1 MGNYVVGFM
10 RDSPSVLSHEDK
22 LMAQGLTTGCYL
34 VACPALNERE
44 VCYGIQHAN
53 DVCYS
58 MHMDS
63 GGAYA
68 YVEDWLG
75 WTDIE
80 YGEL

>member
-1 MGNYVVGFM
+1 M
-10 RDSPSVLSHEDK
+10 
-22 LMAQGLTTGCYL
+22 LMSLTLTFITHNELTIMSEAITTGCYL

-44 VCYGIQHAN
+44 VVYGIERAN

-58 MHMDS
+58 MHMDAD
-63 GGAYA
+63 GAYA

-75 WTDIE
+75 HTDIE